1 MILCLNCNVQ
11 IYVKVKIKYLFL
23 QWFKFI
29 YHFTLLINSFVKGV
43 QYHGYYVSY
52 KVTMSYL
59 PAECVLGAYSYCLA
73 YLSLSVILSIR
84 KQMVFKRY
92 LEFCMTFYSTFD
104 RNFLPLVSTCVHPQ
118 FLVGSELLI
127 FLVFCVVFLVL
138 FVLVLYL
145 VYPML
150 PVSLDCPFL
159 IASSVFSNVYLH
171 TSNSHF

>member
-1 MILCLNCNVQ
+1 MIQ
-11 IYVKVKIKYLFL
+11 IYLSFYIAD
-23 QWFKFI
+23 
-29 YHFTLLINSFVKGV
+29 HNSFVKGV

-104 RNFLPLVSTCVHPQ
+104 RNFLPLVSTWVHPQ
-118 FLVGSELLI
+118 FLLGLSYSS
-127 FLVFCVVFLVL
+127 FQFSVFCFCFICLR
-138 FVLVLYL
+138 L

>member
-1 MILCLNCNVQ
+1 
-11 IYVKVKIKYLFL
+11 
-23 QWFKFI
+23 
-29 YHFTLLINSFVKGV
+29 
-43 QYHGYYVSY
+43 
-52 KVTMSYL
+52 MSYL

-127 FLVFCVVFLVL
+127 FLVFCVVFLVGSELLIFLVFCVVFLVL

>member
-1 MILCLNCNVQ
+1 
-11 IYVKVKIKYLFL
+11 
-23 QWFKFI
+23 
-29 YHFTLLINSFVKGV
+29 
-43 QYHGYYVSY
+43 
-52 KVTMSYL
+52 MSYL